1 LQRFNLDIL
10 LDGYDVT
17 VKINN
22 FYNTFINKN
31 LVKNVTIARD
41 T

>member
-1 LQRFNLDIL
+1 M
-10 LDGYDVT
+10 T

-22 FYNTFINKN
+22 FYSTFIYKN

-41 T
+41 TWQLKATRTTHM